1 MLKLIKHLKPFGWVI
16 LTIFALLFGQAMSD
30 LSLPSYMSK
39 IVDVGIQQGGVE
51 KPVPEVIR
59 EGEFNKITLFM
70 TDEDQEFVGNN
81 YILLD
86 KQSLSADDYNKYLKS
101 YPALASNP
109 LYKLNTKNN
118 ITIDQLGAIFE
129 QVIPVVAAIEQ
140 GGTEN
145 FPGDVWQIPE
155 GTDPFEVIAALP
167 PAQWEVMRDTIL
179 DKVNTA
185 LESVLKQ
192 YAIAYISA
200 EYKTIGVNVN
210 SMQTVYMLKIGA
222 LMLLLTLASAAA
234 SIAVG
239 FLSARVAAGLG
250 RNLRKQLFE
259 RVESFSGTE
268 FDRFSTASLITR
280 TTNDITQIQM
290 LMVLLF
296 RIVFYAPLLGIGG
309 VIKVIGTDSSML
321 WIIAAA
327 VAVLMT
333 LMAIIFAIALPKFRI
348 VQKLVDRLNLVTRE
362 MLTGQMVIRAFNT
375 QGYEESK
382 FDVANKD
389 ITKTNLFINR
399 IMVFMM
405 PAMMFLMNAV
415 MILIMWVGSH
425 QVDIGSMQVGSMMAV
440 MQYGMQ
446 IIMAFLMISIVFV
459 IMPRASVAATRVTEV
474 IETQPTINDPQE
486 PQVFDEDFKGI
497 IEFKNVSFRYPG
509 AEDDVLKNITFTS
522 KPGQTTAIIGSTGSG
537 KSTLIN
543 LIPRFYDVTGGSVTI
558 DGIDVRSVTQ
568 HNLRDK
574 IGYVPQKATLFSG
587 TIGSNIRYADEDATD
602 EEITKF
608 AKTAQ
613 ALDFISE
620 SESGFETAVS
630 QGGANLSGGQKQRL
644 SIARALAKKSQ
655 IYLFDDSL
663 SALDYKT
670 DKALRKAMKKGMS
683 NATVLIVTQ
692 RVSTVM
698 NADQIVVLNNGE
710 VSCIGTHKELME
722 KCNIYQEIA
731 SSQLSKEELL

>member
-1 MLKLIKHLKPFGWVI
+1 
-16 LTIFALLFGQAMSD
+16 
-30 LSLPSYMSK
+30 
-39 IVDVGIQQGGVE
+39 
-51 KPVPEVIR
+51 
-59 EGEFNKITLFM
+59 
-70 TDEDQEFVGNN
+70 
-81 YILLD
+81 
-86 KQSLSADDYNKYLKS
+86 
-101 YPALASNP
+101 
-109 LYKLNTKNN
+109 
-118 ITIDQLGAIFE
+118 
-129 QVIPVVAAIEQ
+129 
-140 GGTEN
+140 
-145 FPGDVWQIPE
+145 
-155 GTDPFEVIAALP
+155 
-167 PAQWEVMRDTIL
+167 
-179 DKVNTA
+179 
-185 LESVLKQ
+185 
-192 YAIAYISA
+192 
-200 EYKTIGVNVN
+200 
-210 SMQTVYMLKIGA
+210 
-222 LMLLLTLASAAA
+222 
-234 SIAVG
+234 
-239 FLSARVAAGLG
+239 
-250 RNLRKQLFE
+250 
-259 RVESFSGTE
+259 
-268 FDRFSTASLITR
+268 
-280 TTNDITQIQM
+280 
-290 LMVLLF
+290 
-296 RIVFYAPLLGIGG
+296 
-309 VIKVIGTDSSML
+309 
-321 WIIAAA
+321 
-327 VAVLMT
+327 
-333 LMAIIFAIALPKFRI
+333 
-348 VQKLVDRLNLVTRE
+348 
-362 MLTGQMVIRAFNT
+362 
-375 QGYEESK
+375 
-382 FDVANKD
+382 
-389 ITKTNLFINR
+389 
-399 IMVFMM
+399 
-405 PAMMFLMNAV
+405 
-415 MILIMWVGSH
+415 
-425 QVDIGSMQVGSMMAV
+425 MQVGSMMAV
-440 MQYGMQ
+440 MQYGLQ

-486 PQVFDEDFKGI
+486 PQAFDEDFKGI

-543 LIPRFYDVTGGSVTI
+543 LIPRFYVVTGGSVTI

-568 HNLRDK
+568 YNLRDK

-608 AKTAQ
+608 VKTAQ